1 MNIRTFSC
9 LCYALCL
16 AACGWAQGVSFS
28 GNVPQAVSAPFAGV
42 SGDYLLLAGG
52 CNFPDVPASEGGV
65 KQYYTAVWAKQ
76 ADQAWRCVGSLPEE
90 TAYGASITL
99 PEGVDTFS
107 FLITNPRQN
116 IGRWTKQTYF
126 QGVDITIAYKK
137 QQPLE
142 GLCDVFKTL
151 LPCFN
156 VKQCSRRSREC

>member
-1 MNIRTFSC
+1 MIAFFIFIIGCFGYEKISLFSDNDSIMEVVRSDDLDAIKLRSTAKIGVGYKTF
-9 LCYALCL
+9 
-16 AACGWAQGVSFS
+16 V
-28 GNVPQAVSAPFAGV
+28 
-42 SGDYLLLAGG
+42 
-52 CNFPDVPASEGGV
+52 
-65 KQYYTAVWAKQ
+65 
-76 ADQAWRCVGSLPEE
+76 E
-90 TAYGASITL
+90 TNITL

-156 VKQCSRRSREC
+156 VKQCSRRSRECSWVWMDSRQSCV